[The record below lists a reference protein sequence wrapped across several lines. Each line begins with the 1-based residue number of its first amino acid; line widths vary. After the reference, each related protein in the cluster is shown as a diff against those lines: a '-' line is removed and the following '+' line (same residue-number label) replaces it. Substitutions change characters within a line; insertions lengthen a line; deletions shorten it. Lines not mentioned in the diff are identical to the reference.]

1 MVKNL
6 PSNAGDA
13 EGTGLIPV
21 SGRSPGGG
29 NGNPPQYSYL
39 GNPMDKG
46 ADGLESWG
54 SQRVRHN
61 KSRLSGDLV
70 SVTNRT
76 TQFESSPPPA
86 FPRIRCTQN
95 KVIKAFES
103 P

>member
-54 SQRVRHN
+54 SQRVRH

-76 TQFESSPPPA
+76 TQFESSPPP
-86 FPRIRCTQN
+86 RLSQN
-95 KVIKAFES
+95 KVYSE
-103 P
+103 